1 MSRIAIG
8 ADHAGFRLQQ
18 LCADRLNAI
27 GHDVADH
34 GTYSEER
41 VDYPDYAVKVARA
54 VAAHEADLGVLVCGS
69 GVGVCIA
76 ANKIAGIR
84 AATVHDFTSARL
96 AREHNDANVVC
107 LGARFGGRVAR
118 FGPELSG
125 AFFVVRGSTFLAAD
139 EGAGEVGTDET
150 SSPCY

>member
-8 ADHAGFRLQQ
+8 ADHAGFRLKQ

-54 VAAHEADLGVLVCGS
+54 VAAAEADLGVLVCGS

-76 ANKIAGIR
+76 ANKIGGIR

-96 AREHNDANVVC
+96 AREHNDANIVC
-107 LGARFGGRVAR
+107 LGARFVGEQVALDALDAFLNAEFEGGRHIERVAKITA
-118 FGPELSG
+118 LD
-125 AFFVVRGSTFLAAD
+125 AQLAN
-139 EGAGEVGTDET
+139 
-150 SSPCY
+150 

>member
-8 ADHAGFRLQQ
+8 ADHAGFRLKQ

-54 VAAHEADLGVLVCGS
+54 VAAAEADLGVLVCGS

-96 AREHNDANVVC
+96 AREHNDANIVC
-107 LGARFGGRVAR
+107 LGARFVGEQVALDALDAFLNAEFEGGRHIERVAKITALDA
-118 FGPELSG
+118 EL
-125 AFFVVRGSTFLAAD
+125 A
-139 EGAGEVGTDET
+139 
-150 SSPCY
+150 P

>member
-107 LGARFGGRVAR
+107 LGARFGGEQVALDALDAFLNAEFEGGRHIERVAKITALDA
-118 FGPELSG
+118 EL
-125 AFFVVRGSTFLAAD
+125 A
-139 EGAGEVGTDET
+139 
-150 SSPCY
+150 P